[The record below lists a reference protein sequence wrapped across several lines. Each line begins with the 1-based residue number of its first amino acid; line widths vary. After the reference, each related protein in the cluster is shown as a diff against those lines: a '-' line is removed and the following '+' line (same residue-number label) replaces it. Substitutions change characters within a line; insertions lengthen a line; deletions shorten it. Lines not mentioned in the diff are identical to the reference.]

1 VRHGIA
7 PHRILTLERDMKPTV
22 TKLSSVPL
30 TALLCCPRCTCL
42 ISYERGKH
50 TIVCHECGA
59 TITAP
64 SFESTEPAVH
74 QE

>member
-1 VRHGIA
+1 MR
-7 PHRILTLERDMKPTV
+7 PTV

-42 ISYERGKH
+42 ISYERGKNA
-50 TIVCHECGA
+50 IVCHACGV
-59 TITAP
+59 TVTAP
-64 SFESTEPAVH
+64 AFGSTGPAAQ

>member
-1 VRHGIA
+1 
-7 PHRILTLERDMKPTV
+7 MKPTV

-30 TALLCCPRCTCL
+30 TALLCCPHCTGL

-50 TIVCHECGA
+50 AIVCHACGA
-59 TITAP
+59 TVTAP
-64 SFESTEPAVH
+64 AFTPNGSAAN

>member
-1 VRHGIA
+1 
-7 PHRILTLERDMKPTV
+7 MKPTV

-42 ISYERGKH
+42 ISYERGKQA
-50 TIVCHECGA
+50 IVCHACGV
-59 TITAP
+59 TVTAP
-64 SFESTEPAVH
+64 AFKPSQATAH

>member
-1 VRHGIA
+1 
-7 PHRILTLERDMKPTV
+7 MKPTV

-42 ISYERGKH
+42 ISYERDKH
-50 TIVCHECGA
+50 AIVCHECGV

-64 SFESTEPAVH
+64 TFGPTGPAVH

>member
-1 VRHGIA
+1 
-7 PHRILTLERDMKPTV
+7 MKPTV

-42 ISYERGKH
+42 ISYERGKNA
-50 TIVCHECGA
+50 IVCHACGV
-59 TITAP
+59 TVTAP
-64 SFESTEPAVH
+64 AFGPTGPAAH

>member
-1 VRHGIA
+1 
-7 PHRILTLERDMKPTV
+7 MKPTV

-42 ISYERGKH
+42 ISYERGKNA
-50 TIVCHECGA
+50 IVCHACGV
-59 TITAP
+59 TVTAP
-64 SFESTEPAVH
+64 AFGLTEPAAH

>member
-1 VRHGIA
+1 
-7 PHRILTLERDMKPTV
+7 MKSTV

-42 ISYERGKH
+42 ISYERGKNA
-50 TIVCHECGA
+50 IICHACGV
-59 TITAP
+59 TVTAP
-64 SFESTEPAVH
+64 AFEPAAY